1 MPLTDPKPV
10 PKFGEPG
17 YVIPSQERKKREKKN
32 GFACFSKSQAT
43 YLLPTKIFRYSKNNC
58 FQNNYIKINETK

>member
-17 YVIPSQERKKREKKN
+17 YVIPSQERKKREKKMVLRVFPN
-32 GFACFSKSQAT
+32 PKQPIT
-43 YLLPTKIFRYSKNNC
+43 YLQKSLDIPKIIVF
-58 FQNNYIKINETK
+58 KIITLK

>member
-17 YVIPSQERKKREKKN
+17 YVIPSQERKKREKKMVLRVFPN
-32 GFACFSKSQAT
+32 PKQPISYLQKS
-43 YLLPTKIFRYSKNNC
+43 LDIPKIIVF
-58 FQNNYIKINETK
+58 KIITLK